1 MKTRH
6 LIVTDKITPLPER
19 LKDKAT
25 HSIDV
30 SDAKYKNTGFAS
42 YWILDNGAP
51 RIKTAAELKA
61 QQADIDKESKR
72 KAAKATRDTALQALT
87 IELDG
92 NVFQARPQDEVNFR
106 LSIATID
113 GSEEWVLENNT
124 VVAVSKADL
133 EKVYSQGLAAS
144 KAIYQ
149 VYKEAL
155 KAL

>member
-1 MKTRH
+1 MNGSNPLR
-6 LIVTDKITPLPER
+6 DKF
-19 LKDKAT
+19 KDRST
-25 HSIDV
+25 HSIEL
-30 SDAKYKNTGFAS
+30 SDAKYKEYTSSKYFTKTGV
-42 YWILDNGAP
+42 
-51 RIKTAAELKA
+51 KTAAELKA
-61 QQADIDKESKR
+61 QDAEEVKENKR

-124 VVAVSKADL
+124 VVKVSKADL
-133 EKVYSQGLAAS
+133 EKVYALGLAES

-149 VYKEAL
+149 TYKEDL